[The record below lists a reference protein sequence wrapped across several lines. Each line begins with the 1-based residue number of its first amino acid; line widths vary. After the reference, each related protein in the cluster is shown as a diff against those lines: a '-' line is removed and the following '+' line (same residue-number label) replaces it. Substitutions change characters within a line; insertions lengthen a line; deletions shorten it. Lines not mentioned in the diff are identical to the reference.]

1 MKQSILIIEKNV
13 AIRYLLTTVLRER
26 YKTIAHPDCYHA
38 ATDLKNK
45 DVQLVVVNIE
55 DQNTP
60 NFDFLLHLNSSSF
73 YSNIPVIVVSD
84 NISTE
89 FRVKCLE
96 LGVEAFFLK
105 PFDPLQ
111 LLECINVIAAMS
123 DNMRRMN
130 EDVTPQL
137 AYKMSM
143 ST

>member
-45 DVQLVVVNIE
+45 DVQLVIVNIE
-55 DQNTP
+55 DQNSA

-111 LLECINVIAAMS
+111 LLECINVLAAMS

-130 EDVTPQL
+130 EDVAPPLT
-137 AYKMSM
+137 YKMSV

>member
-13 AIRYLLTTVLRER
+13 AIRYLLTTVLRDK

-45 DVQLVVVNIE
+45 DVQLVIVNIE
-55 DQNTP
+55 DQNTA

-111 LLECINVIAAMS
+111 LLDCINVIAAMS

-130 EDVTPQL
+130 EDVAPQL
-137 AYKMSM
+137 TYKMSV

>member
-13 AIRYLLTTVLRER
+13 AIRYLLTTVLRDK

-38 ATDLKNK
+38 ATDLKTK
-45 DVQLVVVNIE
+45 DVQLVIVNIE
-55 DQNTP
+55 DQNSA

-130 EDVTPQL
+130 EDVAPPLT
-137 AYKMSM
+137 YKMSV

>member
-26 YKTIAHPDCYHA
+26 YKTLAHPDCYHA

-45 DVQLVVVNIE
+45 DVQLVIVNIE
-55 DQNTP
+55 DQNTS

-84 NISTE
+84 NITTE

-130 EDVTPQL
+130 EDLAPQL
-137 AYKMSM
+137 AYKISV